1 MFKVMFTAVITAMVL
16 VFGASAVGLL
26 DFRAVFVDETYLWP
40 GIIGGFILGVGFL
53 IGGLCPGTSLVG
65 VATFKIDALFFV
77 GGTVVGVFLFG
88 ETVPYFMEFWEFS
101 YMGRFTIPDWLGID
115 TGLVVLIIVVMALGL
130 FWGVERFEKKK
141 GIDADDP
148 PTKGR
153 DVGAGVLVMLALV
166 VLAVGQPGTTDY
178 WDAVAADEQVRL
190 EDRGV
195 QIHPGDLLDLMN
207 NNGLNLVML
216 DVRTVRDYSQ
226 FHLRAAKHV
235 GLDEVATG
243 DLAAE
248 LIEGP
253 SRTVVVAMSN
263 AETSSTEAW
272 KALTAQNVQN
282 VYILEGGVNE
292 WLTIFGEDA
301 DPRPTN
307 YPEQSQFVFT
317 AALGDR
323 CVASDPDAHE
333 WELEYTP
340 KVQLADEQGP
350 STGGC
355 G

>member
-1 MFKVMFTAVITAMVL
+1 
-16 VFGASAVGLL
+16 
-26 DFRAVFVDETYLWP
+26 
-40 GIIGGFILGVGFL
+40 
-53 IGGLCPGTSLVG
+53 
-65 VATFKIDALFFV
+65 
-77 GGTVVGVFLFG
+77 
-88 ETVPYFMEFWEFS
+88 
-101 YMGRFTIPDWLGID
+101 
-115 TGLVVLIIVVMALGL
+115 
-130 FWGVERFEKKK
+130 
-141 GIDADDP
+141 
-148 PTKGR
+148 
-153 DVGAGVLVMLALV
+153 
-166 VLAVGQPGTTDY
+166 
-178 WDAVAADEQVRL
+178 
-190 EDRGV
+190 
-195 QIHPGDLLDLMN
+195 MN
-207 NNGLNLVML
+207 NNRLNLVML
-216 DVRTVRDYSQ
+216 DVRTVRDYNQ